1 LTTDP
6 ADLLP
11 SKKKAPKKT
20 GKRGITPLDPVKDF
34 DTPVKKD
41 PEKQLE
47 ELDKP
52 PVKKGSLLIEQ
63 PDTPTVANGRMK
75 VFYDKP
81 HFSKYKDVV
90 LIALQCTV
98 PLTEKHLSLLPK
110 IVADGYHDVNKKGR
124 SRINLKDLPNQ
135 FVQFFLESDRKTAS
149 LTLKAAKI
157 IGANLAVIQRK
168 GEGSARKV
176 IRFAFRFQTEDS
188 DTINTFATKN
198 LANDFW
204 IEMENTQDDL
214 WDEDEEKEK

>member
-1 LTTDP
+1 M
-6 ADLLP
+6 
-11 SKKKAPKKT
+11 APK
-20 GKRGITPLDPVKDF
+20 GKRGLTLSNADAATPGDPA
-34 DTPVKKD
+34 
-41 PEKQLE
+41 KQLE
-47 ELDKP
+47 ELDKAP
-52 PVKKGSLLIEQ
+52 QKKGSLLIEQ
-63 PDTPTVANGRMK
+63 PETPTVANGRMK

-98 PLTEKHLSLLPK
+98 PLTEKHLKLLPK

-124 SRINLKDLPNQ
+124 SRINFKDLPNQ
-135 FVQFFLESDRKTAS
+135 SVEFFLESERKGAS
-149 LTLKAAKI
+149 LSLKAAKI

-176 IRFAFRFQTEDS
+176 IRFAFRIQTEDS

-204 IEMENTQDDL
+204 VSMENTQEDL
-214 WDEDEEKEK
+214 WDEDEGK